1 MTDIVKQQ
9 PPVFVSEWDVVRHQ
23 GKVLVESDFL
33 PVAINTW
40 QKATAIIMYG
50 KELGIGPMEACQSIN
65 VIQGKP
71 TQTPQSMK
79 ARVHKKLPGA
89 IFRPITLTDTEAV
102 YEAARPGD
110 PPIQISFTMKDA
122 ERLGYANKENWK
134 KQPGVMLSWR
144 CIAKVSRTIFPDCL
158 SGVSHTPEELGQ
170 EVDDEHNIIV
180 TKTTKAPTVEV
191 LPPITPPQIDKEADD
206 AKEAES
212 KKQAL
217 AAFIKKRDELVRE
230 KNWGPEHFIKKL
242 GVANLN
248 ELLLKDSKTLYAA
261 LEVLHDAT

>member
-9 PPVFVSEWDVVRHQ
+9 QQPVFVSEWDVIRHQ

-50 KELGIGPMEACQSIN
+50 KELGMGPMEACQSIN

-79 ARVHKKLPGA
+79 AMVHKKLPGA

-110 PPIQISFTMKDA
+110 PPIHISFTMKDA

-134 KQPGVMLSWR
+134 KQPGTMLSWR
-144 CIAKVSRTIFPDCL
+144 CIAKVSRTIFSDCL

-191 LPPITPPQIDKEADD
+191 ITPAHD
-206 AKEAES
+206 AANEAEE
-212 KKQAL
+212 KKKAIT
-217 AAFIKKRDELVRE
+217 AFIKKRDELVRE
-230 KNWGPEHFIKKL
+230 KNWGPEDFMKRL
-242 GVANLN
+242 NVANLN
-248 ELLLKDSKTLYAA
+248 DIVLKDSKTIYAA
-261 LEVLHDAT
+261 LEVLHDAP